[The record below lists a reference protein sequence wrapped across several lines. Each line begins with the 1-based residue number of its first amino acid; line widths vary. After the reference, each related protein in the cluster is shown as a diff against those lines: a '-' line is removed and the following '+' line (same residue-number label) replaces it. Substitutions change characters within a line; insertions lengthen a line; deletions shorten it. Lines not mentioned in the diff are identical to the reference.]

1 MADDSIYLIPSRD
14 QWWGL
19 INMVMKLG
27 IKLKAE
33 EFLIA
38 WVQTLPELGN
48 SYGSGDLVQV
58 GVSAN
63 IELSTRHG
71 QPHM

>member
-1 MADDSIYLIPSRD
+1 MAEDSIYLIPSTD
-14 QWWGL
+14 QWRAL

-27 IKLKAE
+27 IKLKTE

-38 WVQTLPELGN
+38 WVQTLPDLGN
-48 SYGSGDLVQV
+48 SYGPGDLCQV

-63 IELSTRHG
+63 SELSTRYV

>member
-1 MADDSIYLIPSRD
+1 MFSKRMADDSIYLIPSRD
-14 QWWGL
+14 QWRAL
-19 INMVMKLG
+19 INMVMKLS

-38 WVQTLPELGN
+38 WVQKFPESGN
-48 SYGSGDLVQV
+48 SYGPGDLGQV

-63 IELSTRHG
+63 SEKSTR
-71 QPHM
+71 

>member
-14 QWWGL
+14 QWRAL

-48 SYGSGDLVQV
+48 SYSLGDLGQV
-58 GVSAN
+58 GVSA
-63 IELSTRHG
+63 ISELSKRYG

>member
-1 MADDSIYLIPSRD
+1 
-14 QWWGL
+14 
-19 INMVMKLG
+19 MKLG

-38 WVQTLPELGN
+38 LAQTLPELGN
-48 SYGSGDLVQV
+48 SYGPGYLGQV
-58 GVSAN
+58 GVSASS
-63 IELSTRHG
+63 ELSTRYG

>member
-14 QWWGL
+14 QWRAL
-19 INMVMKLG
+19 INIVMKLG

-33 EFLIA
+33 DFLIA
-38 WVQTLPELGN
+38 WVQTLPGLGDI
-48 SYGSGDLVQV
+48 YGSGDLGQV

-63 IELSTRHG
+63 SELSIRCG